1 MMSVGEVSKLTGI
14 SIRTLHYYDEIGL
27 LRPKKVMDNGYRMY
41 DDSDIERLQQI
52 LIFREMEFSLKKIIE
67 ILDSPDFDR
76 NRELDKQIEF
86 LTKKKEHLENV
97 ILFATGI
104 KMLGVNYMDY
114 SMLDAKK
121 IDEYAEDAKK
131 LYGDT
136 PEYREFQ
143 EKEKGRT
150 KEDNALLAGQI
161 MQIFVHLGQLK
172 GKPCEDDEVQ
182 SVIVQLQKFI
192 TDNCYTCSDE
202 ILMGLGKMY
211 AGGGE
216 FTENID
222 KAGGEGT
229 GEYTRQAIEY
239 YINNKNKVK

>member
-1 MMSVGEVSKLTGI
+1 
-14 SIRTLHYYDEIGL
+14 
-27 LRPKKVMDNGYRMY
+27 MDNGYRMY

-182 SVIVQLQKFI
+182 SVIVQLQNTNGI
-192 TDNCYTCSDE
+192 
-202 ILMGLGKMY
+202 G
-211 AGGGE
+211 
-216 FTENID
+216 
-222 KAGGEGT
+222 
-229 GEYTRQAIEY
+229 
-239 YINNKNKVK
+239 

>member
-1 MMSVGEVSKLTGI
+1 MMSVGEVSRLTGI

-27 LRPKKVMDNGYRMY
+27 LRPNKVMDNGYRMY

-52 LIFREMEFSLKKIIE
+52 LIFREMEFPLKKIME
-67 ILDSPDFDR
+67 ILDSPDYDR
-76 NRELDKQIEF
+76 NRALDKQIEY

-104 KMLGVNYMDY
+104 KLLGVNYMDY

-121 IDEYAEDAKK
+121 LDEYAENAKQK
-131 LYGDT
+131 YGDT
-136 PEYREFQ
+136 PEYREFM
-143 EKEKGRT
+143 EKEKSRT

-172 GKPCEDDEVQ
+172 GKPPEDDEVQ
-182 SVIVQLQKFI
+182 SVIAQLQKFI
-192 TDNCYTCSDE
+192 TDNCYTCTDE
-202 ILMGLGKMY
+202 MLLGLGKMY

-229 GEYTRQAIEY
+229 GEYAFRAIECY
-239 YINNKNKVK
+239 LRRR